1 MMRLHVLSFV
11 VAVGGFIAAGAYIYK
26 NRADLIFADDEN
38 NSSISLGASRLET
51 NIDGTPLAVSA
62 YGSND

>member
-1 MMRLHVLSFV
+1 

-62 YGSND
+62 YGSID